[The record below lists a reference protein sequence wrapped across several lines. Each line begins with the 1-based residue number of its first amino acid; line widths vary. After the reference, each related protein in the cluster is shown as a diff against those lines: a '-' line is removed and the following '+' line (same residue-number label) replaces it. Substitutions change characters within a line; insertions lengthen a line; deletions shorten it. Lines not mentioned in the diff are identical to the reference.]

1 MTAKEIIAYMES
13 LQNEEQ
19 RRVLMGFFKTGPGE
33 YGEGDEFLGLK
44 VPQTREVVK
53 AAWKD
58 FPLDEVPELLMSKWH
73 EVRLCGL
80 LILVAK
86 FERLTK
92 RAAARTPLECT
103 ERTGTAR
110 TPLECTER
118 TGTERTPLECTETI
132 KTPLECAEEAIR
144 GRDEIL
150 TMYLQ
155 YAERAN
161 NWDLVDLSV
170 PKILGHWLLLPTNLS
185 PLPTI
190 PEHSSPTRSLSPHR
204 GGDPLQIAYKRQV
217 LDELAQS
224 DNLWKQRM
232 SMVCSW
238 KTSQMGDPSWCLRY
252 AEIHLH
258 HPHDLMHKAVGWM
271 LREMGKRCS
280 MDLLRD
286 FLRQHAH
293 EMPRTMLRY
302 AIEKMSEQERQYW
315 MAIPQDFAPAKNSKA
330 NRFAGIP
337 VSDFVEMI
345 LMGDDEAMYY
355 LLHDRLK
362 RPLHERYE
370 AYNNCLFDDYEDVID
385 DFFLNLRECGR
396 YPYEPLQRI
405 KKKESFETWLLNTF
419 RNYLRNRAEAEG
431 GVISSQPNCEAH
443 ALIAGEGS
451 ISDEEKIRVVSQ
463 LIAYAHQVFYPRG
476 RFIFLRSLLTMLN
489 KQRAVPNKEMAEAL
503 DMSDLAYRVAVYR
516 MKQNV
521 RHFRNRL
528 HKGETLRLDEEHQQ
542 MADNINRDFIHLY
555 PMLFR
560 IYLECIDT
568 LKTSTAVKDLRQQYL
583 EERGFAVHEP
593 DADSPIRVRIPAFW
607 EKLNRWMTT

>member
-53 AAWKD
+53 NVWKD
-58 FPLDEVPELLMSKWH
+58 FPLSEVPELLMSKWH

-86 FERLTK
+86 FEKLTK
-92 RAAARTPLECT
+92 RAAATTPLECT
-103 ERTGTAR
+103 EAKKQKA
-110 TPLECTER
+110 LECTE
-118 TGTERTPLECTETI
+118 
-132 KTPLECAEEAIR
+132 EAIK

-150 TMYLQ
+150 MMYLR
-155 YAERAN
+155 YAEQAN

-170 PKILGHWLLLPTNLS
+170 HKILGHWLLLPTNL
-185 PLPTI
+185 
-190 PEHSSPTRSLSPHR
+190 
-204 GGDPLQIAYKRQV
+204 GDRDYKIKV
-217 LDELAQS
+217 LDGLAQS

-271 LREMGKRCS
+271 LREMGKRVS

-302 AIEKMSEQERQYW
+302 AIEKMMEQERQYW
-315 MAIPQDFAPAKNSKA
+315 LNIPQDFAPAKESKA
-330 NRFAGIP
+330 NRFAGVLVP
-337 VSDFVEMI
+337 DFVEMI
-345 LMGDDEAMYY
+345 LKGDDEAMYY
-355 LLHDRLK
+355 LLHERLK
-362 RPLHERYE
+362 HQLQERFE
-370 AYNNCLFDDYEDVID
+370 AYKNNLCDDYEDVID
-385 DFFLNLRECGR
+385 DFFLYLRECGR
-396 YPYEPLQRI
+396 YPYEPLKRI

-419 RNYLRNRAEAEG
+419 RNYLSNRVETEG
-431 GVISSQPNCEAH
+431 RGISSQPNCEAH
-443 ALIAGEGS
+443 WAIAGEGG
-451 ISDEEKIRVVSQ
+451 ICDEEIIRVVSQ
-463 LIAYAHQVFYPRG
+463 LIAYAHQVFYSRG

-528 HKGETLRLDEEHQQ
+528 LMGETLRLDDEHQQ
-542 MADNINRDFIHLY
+542 MAEQIDADFIHLY
-555 PMLFR
+555 PTLFR
-560 IYLECIDT
+560 FYVECIDT
-568 LKTSTAVKDLRQQYL
+568 LKTSTAVKHLRQQYL
-583 EERGFAVHEP
+583 EERGYAVHEP

-607 EKLNRWMTT
+607 EKLNHWMTI